1 MQRKTVQREA
11 IQEVFLQAG
20 RPLRLENILEH
31 GRLLVPSLNQ
41 ATVYRNLKLLVESG
55 WLTQVQHPTLGAI
68 YERSDREHHHHF
80 YCNACDRI
88 YELPGCP
95 LNMAATPE
103 GFVVEGHEIFFSGLC
118 PACVR

>member
-55 WLTQVQHPTLGAI
+55 WLTQEQHPTLGAI

-103 GFVVEGHEIFFSGLC
+103 GFVVEGHEIFLSGLC

>member
-20 RPLRLENILEH
+20 RPLRLDDILRH

-41 ATVYRNLKLLVESG
+41 ATVYRNLKLLVERG
-55 WLTQVQHPTLGAI
+55 WLSQVQHPTLGTI
-68 YERSDREHHHHF
+68 YERSGRGHHHHF
-80 YCNACDRI
+80 HCNACDRI
-88 YELPGCP
+88 YELPGCA
-95 LNMAATPE
+95 LNEAATPE
-103 GFVVEGHEIFFSGLC
+103 GFVVEGHEIFLSGLC